1 MKNVF
6 KVFGIIALVAVI
18 GFTMAACGGGGGSP
32 IIPTPSPPVGG
43 GSTLKIINEHT
54 SATIT
59 KVTVI
64 YAGSNGER
72 EPDTFTTNTAPGQTW
87 EQFISFSGYGMAI
100 GVEIEVSG
108 ATIENYY
115 RGTTASLSPGE
126 TKTLKLTDADGLR

>member
-1 MKNVF
+1 MKNKIFFVEMAILILSLGLVF
-6 KVFGIIALVAVI
+6 VGCKNDDG
-18 GFTMAACGGGGGSP
+18 GSKSGGGGS
-32 IIPTPSPPVGG
+32 